1 MTHLTRSHAPLS
13 GSLLFC
19 TPPWKTACQCKRGRA
34 KTYLSEPGPTR
45 AELQAGW
52 GALTAEKAARADALA
67 GTGAAEELG
76 CTDDFGN
83 LVDDLDNPM

>member
-1 MTHLTRSHAPLS
+1 L
-13 GSLLFC
+13 
-19 TPPWKTACQCKRGRA
+19 
-34 KTYLSEPGPTR
+34 
-45 AELQAGW
+45 